1 MQKLVALITGGTS
14 GIGYEL
20 GKVMASKGHDLIL
33 VGRSESRLLEV
44 AEEFRQ
50 TYQIRVWTIP
60 ADLSRPGNAKF
71 VYDQAVS
78 QQLFPGILVNN
89 AGFGDMTDFL
99 ISETSRIEEM
109 IQLNVTSLTEL
120 TKYFLPEMVKRKTGH
135 IVNLASVAS
144 FIPGPGMT
152 VYHATKAYVLF
163 FGEGLAEEVRP
174 YGVKVT
180 TLCPGPTRS
189 GFQEKANMTNS
200 ALVNTVKI
208 PDAAEV
214 ALWSYKQM
222 MAGKRVSL
230 HGFLNAL
237 IPVFARI
244 TPGSWMT
251 RIMRKIYSLKKS

>member
-1 MQKLVALITGGTS
+1 
-14 GIGYEL
+14 
-20 GKVMASKGHDLIL
+20 
-33 VGRSESRLLEV
+33 
-44 AEEFRQ
+44 
-50 TYQIRVWTIP
+50 
-60 ADLSRPGNAKF
+60 
-71 VYDQAVS
+71 
-78 QQLFPGILVNN
+78 
-89 AGFGDMTDFL
+89 
-99 ISETSRIEEM
+99 
-109 IQLNVTSLTEL
+109 
-120 TKYFLPEMVKRKTGH
+120 
-135 IVNLASVAS
+135 
-144 FIPGPGMT
+144 MT